1 MVLTPPTG
9 CAGRAAPLVRSRRLG
24 MASGAWEG
32 RVRGVGGAEH
42 GLEAGDEKGGGY
54 GDGQLHITDV
64 AYSKHL
70 LRKVKHT
77 M

>member
-1 MVLTPPTG
+1 
-9 CAGRAAPLVRSRRLG
+9 

-77 M
+77 SYDV